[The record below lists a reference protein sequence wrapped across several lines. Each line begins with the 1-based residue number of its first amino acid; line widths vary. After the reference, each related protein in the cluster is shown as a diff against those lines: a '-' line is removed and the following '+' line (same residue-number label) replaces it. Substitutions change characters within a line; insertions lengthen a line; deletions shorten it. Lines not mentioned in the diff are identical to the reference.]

1 MNISATILAAG
12 SSQRMGDNKLLL
24 PFQDDTLINIVC
36 KTIIDSYLKP
46 VFVVTGFENKKV
58 LESLPKSIDKIVY
71 NEDWSRGMATS
82 INKAISS
89 LPNNIDGN
97 MIVLGDMPLVTVK
110 TINKLHQVFLN
121 NNGNKIIYA
130 DYLGKQANPVIFPKR
145 FFDEILHLNGD
156 EGCKKIIENNRKSSV
171 DVSIDSSEVIFDC
184 DTKEDYSDLIS
195 MKINNVKI

>member
-24 PFQDDTLINIVC
+24 PFQDNTLINVVC

-58 LESLPKSIDKIVY
+58 VESLPKSIDKIVY

-110 TINKLHQVFLN
+110 TINNLHQVFLN

-130 DYLGKQANPVIFPKR
+130 DYLGKQANPVIFPRK

-156 EGCKKIIENNRKSSV
+156 KGCKKIIYKNRKSSIGV
-171 DVSIDSSEVIFDC
+171 PIDSSEVIFDC
-184 DTKEDYSDLIS
+184 DTKDDYSDLVS
-195 MKINNVKI
+195 MKIDNV

>member
-24 PFQDDTLINIVC
+24 PFQDNTLINVVC

-130 DYLGKQANPVIFPKR
+130 DYLGKQANPVIFPRK

-156 EGCKKIIENNRKSSV
+156 KGCKKIIYKNRKSSIGV
-171 DVSIDSSEVIFDC
+171 PIDSSEVIFDC
-184 DTKEDYSDLIS
+184 DTKDDYSDLVL
-195 MKINNVKI
+195 MKIDNV

>member
-24 PFQDDTLINIVC
+24 PFQDDTLINVVC

-58 LESLPKSIDKIVY
+58 VESLPKSIDKIVY

-110 TINKLHQVFLN
+110 TINKLHQIFLN

-130 DYLGKQANPVIFPKR
+130 DYLGKQANPVIFPRK

-156 EGCKKIIENNRKSSV
+156 KGCKKIIYKNRKSSIGV
-171 DVSIDSSEVIFDC
+171 PIDSSEVIFDC
-184 DTKEDYSDLIS
+184 DTKDDYSDLVS
-195 MKINNVKI
+195 MKIDNV

>member
-24 PFQDDTLINIVC
+24 PFQDNTLINVVC

-89 LPNNIDGN
+89 LPNDIDGN

-130 DYLGKQANPVIFPKR
+130 DYLGKQANPVIFPRK

-156 EGCKKIIENNRKSSV
+156 KGCKKIIYKNRKSSIGV
-171 DVSIDSSEVIFDC
+171 PIDSSEVIFDC
-184 DTKEDYSDLIS
+184 DTKDDYSDLVS
-195 MKINNVKI
+195 MKIDNV

>member
-24 PFQDDTLINIVC
+24 PFQDNTLINVVC

-130 DYLGKQANPVIFPKR
+130 DYLGKQANPVIFPRK

-156 EGCKKIIENNRKSSV
+156 KGCKKIIYKNRKSSIGV
-171 DVSIDSSEVIFDC
+171 PIDSSEVIFDC
-184 DTKEDYSDLIS
+184 DTKKDYSNLIS
-195 MKINNVKI
+195 MKLDNV

>member
-24 PFQDDTLINIVC
+24 PFQDDTLINVVC

-58 LESLPKSIDKIVY
+58 VESLPKSIDKIVY

-130 DYLGKQANPVIFPKR
+130 DYLGKQANPVIFPRK

-156 EGCKKIIENNRKSSV
+156 KGCKKIIYKNRKSSIGV
-171 DVSIDSSEVIFDC
+171 PIDSSEVIFDC
-184 DTKEDYSDLIS
+184 DTKDDYSDLVS
-195 MKINNVKI
+195 MKIDNV

>member
-24 PFQDDTLINIVC
+24 PFQDNTLINVVC

-58 LESLPKSIDKIVY
+58 LESLPKSIDKIIY

-97 MIVLGDMPLVTVK
+97 MIVLGDMPLITVK

-130 DYLGKQANPVIFPKR
+130 DYLGKQANPVIFPRK

-156 EGCKKIIENNRKSSV
+156 KGCKKIIYKNRKSSIGV
-171 DVSIDSSEVIFDC
+171 PIDSSEVIFDC
-184 DTKEDYSDLIS
+184 DTKDDYSDLVS
-195 MKINNVKI
+195 MKIDNV

>member
-97 MIVLGDMPLVTVK
+97 MIVLGDMPLITVK

-130 DYLGKQANPVIFPKR
+130 DYLGKQANPVIFPRK

-156 EGCKKIIENNRKSSV
+156 RGCKKIIYKNRKSSIGV
-171 DVSIDSSEVIFDC
+171 PIDSSEVIFDC
-184 DTKEDYSDLIS
+184 DTKDDYSDLVS
-195 MKINNVKI
+195 MKIDNV

>member
-24 PFQDDTLINIVC
+24 PFQDDTLINVVC

-58 LESLPKSIDKIVY
+58 LESLPKSIDKIIY

-130 DYLGKQANPVIFPKR
+130 DYLGKQANPVIFPRK

-156 EGCKKIIENNRKSSV
+156 RGCKKIIYKNRKSSIGV
-171 DVSIDSSEVIFDC
+171 PIDSSEVIFDC
-184 DTKEDYSDLIS
+184 DTKDDYSDLVS
-195 MKINNVKI
+195 MKIDNV

>member
-24 PFQDDTLINIVC
+24 PFQDNTLINVVC

-58 LESLPKSIDKIVY
+58 LESLPKSIDKIIY
-71 NEDWSRGMATS
+71 NEDWSRGIATS

-130 DYLGKQANPVIFPKR
+130 DYLGKQANPVIFPRK

-156 EGCKKIIENNRKSSV
+156 RGCKKIIYKNRKSSIGV
-171 DVSIDSSEVIFDC
+171 PIDSSEVIFDC
-184 DTKEDYSDLIS
+184 DTKDDYSDLVL
-195 MKINNVKI
+195 MKIDNV

>member
-24 PFQDDTLINIVC
+24 PFQDNTLINVVC

-71 NEDWSRGMATS
+71 NEEWSRGMATS

-130 DYLGKQANPVIFPKR
+130 DYLGKQANPVIFPRK

-156 EGCKKIIENNRKSSV
+156 RGCKKIIYKNRKSSIGV
-171 DVSIDSSEVIFDC
+171 PIDSSEVIFDC
-184 DTKEDYSDLIS
+184 DTKDDYSDLVL
-195 MKINNVKI
+195 MKIDNV

>member
-24 PFQDDTLINIVC
+24 PFQDNTLINVVC

-58 LESLPKSIDKIVY
+58 LESLPKSIDKIIY

-110 TINKLHQVFLN
+110 TINNLHQVFLN

-130 DYLGKQANPVIFPKR
+130 DYLGKQANPVIFPRK

-156 EGCKKIIENNRKSSV
+156 KGCKKIIYKNRKSSIGV
-171 DVSIDSSEVIFDC
+171 PIDSSEVIFDC
-184 DTKEDYSDLIS
+184 DTKDDYSDLVS
-195 MKINNVKI
+195 MKIDNV

>member
-24 PFQDDTLINIVC
+24 PFQDNTLINVVC

-58 LESLPKSIDKIVY
+58 LESLPKSIDKIIY

-97 MIVLGDMPLVTVK
+97 MIVLGDMPLITVK

-130 DYLGKQANPVIFPKR
+130 DYLGKQANPVIFPRK

-156 EGCKKIIENNRKSSV
+156 RGCKKIIYKNRKSSIGV
-171 DVSIDSSEVIFDC
+171 PIDSSEVIFDC
-184 DTKEDYSDLIS
+184 DTKDDYSDLVS
-195 MKINNVKI
+195 MKIDNV

>member
-1 MNISATILAAG
+1 LNISATILAAG

-24 PFQDDTLINIVC
+24 PFQDNTLINVVC

-58 LESLPKSIDKIVY
+58 LESLPKSIDKIIY

-97 MIVLGDMPLVTVK
+97 MIVLGDMPLITVK

-130 DYLGKQANPVIFPKR
+130 DYLGKQANPVIFPRK

-156 EGCKKIIENNRKSSV
+156 RGCKKIIYKNRKSSIGV
-171 DVSIDSSEVIFDC
+171 PIDSSEVIFDC
-184 DTKEDYSDLIS
+184 DTKDDYSDLVL
-195 MKINNVKI
+195 MKIDNV

>member
-24 PFQDDTLINIVC
+24 PFQDNTLINVVC

-58 LESLPKSIDKIVY
+58 LESFPNSIDKIIY
-71 NEDWSRGMATS
+71 NEYWSRCMATS

-97 MIVLGDMPLVTVK
+97 MIVLGDMP
-110 TINKLHQVFLN
+110 
-121 NNGNKIIYA
+121 
-130 DYLGKQANPVIFPKR
+130 PVSYT
-145 FFDEILHLNGD
+145 HLTLP
-156 EGCKKIIENNRKSSV
+156 
-171 DVSIDSSEVIFDC
+171 
-184 DTKEDYSDLIS
+184 TKA
-195 MKINNVKI
+195 

>member
-24 PFQDDTLINIVC
+24 PFQDNTLINVVC

-71 NEDWSRGMATS
+71 NKDWSRGMATS

-130 DYLGKQANPVIFPKR
+130 DYLGKQANPVIFPRK

-156 EGCKKIIENNRKSSV
+156 KGCKNIIYKNRKSSIGV
-171 DVSIDSSEVIFDC
+171 PIDSSEIIFDC
-184 DTKEDYSDLIS
+184 DTKDDYSDLVS
-195 MKINNVKI
+195 MKIDNV

>member
-24 PFQDDTLINIVC
+24 PFQDNTLINVVC

-130 DYLGKQANPVIFPKR
+130 DYLGKQANPVIFPRK

-156 EGCKKIIENNRKSSV
+156 RGCKKIIYKNRKSSIGV
-171 DVSIDSSEVIFDC
+171 PIDSSEVIFDC
-184 DTKEDYSDLIS
+184 DTKDDYSDLVS
-195 MKINNVKI
+195 MKIDNV

>member
-24 PFQDDTLINIVC
+24 PFQDNTLINVVC

-58 LESLPKSIDKIVY
+58 LESLPKSIDKIIY

-97 MIVLGDMPLVTVK
+97 MIVLGDMPLITVK

-130 DYLGKQANPVIFPKR
+130 DYLGKQANPVIFPRK

-156 EGCKKIIENNRKSSV
+156 RGCKKIIYKNRKSSIGV
-171 DVSIDSSEVIFDC
+171 PIDSSEVIFDC
-184 DTKEDYSDLIS
+184 DTKDDYSDLVL
-195 MKINNVKI
+195 MKIDNV

>member
-24 PFQDDTLINIVC
+24 PFQDNTLINVVC

-130 DYLGKQANPVIFPKR
+130 DYLGKQANPVIFPRK

-156 EGCKKIIENNRKSSV
+156 RGCKKIIYKNRKSSIGV
-171 DVSIDSSEVIFDC
+171 PIDSSEVIFDC
-184 DTKEDYSDLIS
+184 DTKDDYSDLVL
-195 MKINNVKI
+195 MKIDNV

>member
-1 MNISATILAAG
+1 
-12 SSQRMGDNKLLL
+12 MGDNKLLL

-58 LESLPKSIDKIVY
+58 LESLPKSIDKIIY

-97 MIVLGDMPLVTVK
+97 MIVLGDMPLITVK

-130 DYLGKQANPVIFPKR
+130 DYLGKQANPVIFPRK
-145 FFDEILHLNGD
+145 FFDKILHLNGD
-156 EGCKKIIENNRKSSV
+156 KGCKKIIYKNRKSSIGV
-171 DVSIDSSEVIFDC
+171 PIDSSEVIFDC
-184 DTKEDYSDLIS
+184 DTKDDYSDLVS
-195 MKINNVKI
+195 MKIDNV

>member
-24 PFQDDTLINIVC
+24 PFQDDTLINVVC

-58 LESLPKSIDKIVY
+58 VESLPKSIDKIVY

-110 TINKLHQVFLN
+110 TINNLHQVFLN

-130 DYLGKQANPVIFPKR
+130 DYLGKQANPVIFPRK

-156 EGCKKIIENNRKSSV
+156 KGCKKIIYKNRKSSIGV
-171 DVSIDSSEVIFDC
+171 PIDSSEVIFDC
-184 DTKEDYSDLIS
+184 DTKDDYSDLVS
-195 MKINNVKI
+195 MKIDNV

>member
-24 PFQDDTLINIVC
+24 PFQDNTLINVVC

-58 LESLPKSIDKIVY
+58 LESLPKSIDKIIY

-110 TINKLHQVFLN
+110 IINKLHQVFLN

-130 DYLGKQANPVIFPKR
+130 DYLGKQANPVIFPRK

-156 EGCKKIIENNRKSSV
+156 KGCKKIIYKNRKNSIGV
-171 DVSIDSSEVIFDC
+171 PIDSSEVIFDC
-184 DTKEDYSDLIS
+184 DTKDDYSDLVS
-195 MKINNVKI
+195 MKIDNV

>member
-24 PFQDDTLINIVC
+24 PFQDNTLINVVC

-130 DYLGKQANPVIFPKR
+130 DYLGKQANPVIFPRK

-156 EGCKKIIENNRKSSV
+156 KGCKNIIYKNRKSSIGV
-171 DVSIDSSEVIFDC
+171 PIDSSEIIFDC
-184 DTKEDYSDLIS
+184 DTKDDYSDLVS
-195 MKINNVKI
+195 MKIDNV

>member
-24 PFQDDTLINIVC
+24 PFQDNTLINVVC

-71 NEDWSRGMATS
+71 NEEWSRGMATS

-97 MIVLGDMPLVTVK
+97 MIVLGDMPLITVK

-130 DYLGKQANPVIFPKR
+130 DYLGKQANPVIFPRK

-156 EGCKKIIENNRKSSV
+156 KGCKKIIYKNRKSSIGV
-171 DVSIDSSEVIFDC
+171 PIDSSEVIFDC
-184 DTKEDYSDLIS
+184 DTKDDYSDLVS
-195 MKINNVKI
+195 MKIDNV

>member
-24 PFQDDTLINIVC
+24 PFQDDTLINVVC

-58 LESLPKSIDKIVY
+58 LESLPKSIDKIIY

-97 MIVLGDMPLVTVK
+97 MIVLGDMPLITVK

-130 DYLGKQANPVIFPKR
+130 DYLGKQANPVIFPRK

-156 EGCKKIIENNRKSSV
+156 KGCKKIIYKNRKSSIGV
-171 DVSIDSSEVIFDC
+171 PIDSSEVIFDC
-184 DTKEDYSDLIS
+184 DTKDDYSDLVS
-195 MKINNVKI
+195 MKIDNV

>member
-1 MNISATILAAG
+1 
-12 SSQRMGDNKLLL
+12 MGDNKLLL
-24 PFQDDTLINIVC
+24 PFQDNTLINVVC

-97 MIVLGDMPLVTVK
+97 MIVLGDMPLGTVK
-110 TINKLHQVFLN
+110 TINNLHQVFLN
-121 NNGNKIIYA
+121 NYLSFNII
-130 DYLGKQANPVIFPKR
+130 LSINRTSLIFTANDNSASDSIF
-145 FFDEILHLNGD
+145 
-156 EGCKKIIENNRKSSV
+156 
-171 DVSIDSSEVIFDC
+171 
-184 DTKEDYSDLIS
+184 
-195 MKINNVKI
+195 

>member
-24 PFQDDTLINIVC
+24 PFQDNTLINVVC

-97 MIVLGDMPLVTVK
+97 MIVLGDMPLITVK

-130 DYLGKQANPVIFPKR
+130 DYLGEQANPVIFPRK

-156 EGCKKIIENNRKSSV
+156 KGCKKIIYKNRKSSIGV
-171 DVSIDSSEVIFDC
+171 PIDSSEVIFDC
-184 DTKEDYSDLIS
+184 DTKDDYSDLVS
-195 MKINNVKI
+195 MKIDNV

>member
-24 PFQDDTLINIVC
+24 PFQDNTLINVVC

-71 NEDWSRGMATS
+71 NEEWSRGMATS

-110 TINKLHQVFLN
+110 TINNLHQVFLN

-130 DYLGKQANPVIFPKR
+130 DYLGKQANPVIFPRK

-156 EGCKKIIENNRKSSV
+156 KGCKKIIYKNRKNSIGV
-171 DVSIDSSEVIFDC
+171 PIDSSEVIFDC
-184 DTKEDYSDLIS
+184 DTKDDYSDLVS
-195 MKINNVKI
+195 MKIDNV

>member
-1 MNISATILAAG
+1 LNISATILAAG

-130 DYLGKQANPVIFPKR
+130 DYLGKQANPVIFPRK

-156 EGCKKIIENNRKSSV
+156 KGCKKIIYKNRKSSIGV
-171 DVSIDSSEVIFDC
+171 PIDSSEVIFDC
-184 DTKEDYSDLIS
+184 DTKDDYSDLVS
-195 MKINNVKI
+195 MKIDNV

>member
-24 PFQDDTLINIVC
+24 PFQDNTLINVVC

-71 NEDWSRGMATS
+71 NEEWSRGMATS

-97 MIVLGDMPLVTVK
+97 MIVLGDMPLITVK

-130 DYLGKQANPVIFPKR
+130 DYLGKQANPVIFPRK

-156 EGCKKIIENNRKSSV
+156 KGCKKIIYKNRKNSIGV
-171 DVSIDSSEVIFDC
+171 PIDSSEVIFDC
-184 DTKEDYSDLIS
+184 DTKDDYSDLVS
-195 MKINNVKI
+195 MKIDNV

>member
-24 PFQDDTLINIVC
+24 PFQDNTLINVVC

-58 LESLPKSIDKIVY
+58 LESLPKSIDKIIY

-130 DYLGKQANPVIFPKR
+130 DYLGKQANPVIFPRK

-156 EGCKKIIENNRKSSV
+156 KGCKNIIYKNRKSSIGV
-171 DVSIDSSEVIFDC
+171 PIDSSEVIFDC
-184 DTKEDYSDLIS
+184 DTKDDYSDLVS
-195 MKINNVKI
+195 MKIDNV

>member
-24 PFQDDTLINIVC
+24 PFQDNTLINVVC

-58 LESLPKSIDKIVY
+58 LESLPKSIDKIIY

-130 DYLGKQANPVIFPKR
+130 DYLGKQANPVIFPRK

-156 EGCKKIIENNRKSSV
+156 KGCKKIIYKNRKSSIGV
-171 DVSIDSSEVIFDC
+171 PIDSSEVIFDC
-184 DTKEDYSDLIS
+184 DTKDDYSDLVS
-195 MKINNVKI
+195 MKIDNV

>member
-24 PFQDDTLINIVC
+24 PFQDNTLINVVC

-58 LESLPKSIDKIVY
+58 VESLPKSIDKIVY

-97 MIVLGDMPLVTVK
+97 MIVLGDMPLITVK

-130 DYLGKQANPVIFPKR
+130 DYLGKQANPVIFPRK

-156 EGCKKIIENNRKSSV
+156 KGCKKIIYKNRKSSIGV
-171 DVSIDSSEVIFDC
+171 PIDSSEVIFDC
-184 DTKEDYSDLIS
+184 DTKDDYSDLVS
-195 MKINNVKI
+195 MKIDNV

>member
-58 LESLPKSIDKIVY
+58 LESLPKSIDKIIY

-130 DYLGKQANPVIFPKR
+130 DYLGKQANPVIFPRK

-156 EGCKKIIENNRKSSV
+156 KGCKKIIYKNRKSSIGV
-171 DVSIDSSEVIFDC
+171 PIDSSEVIFDC
-184 DTKEDYSDLIS
+184 DTKDDYSDLVS
-195 MKINNVKI
+195 MKIDNV